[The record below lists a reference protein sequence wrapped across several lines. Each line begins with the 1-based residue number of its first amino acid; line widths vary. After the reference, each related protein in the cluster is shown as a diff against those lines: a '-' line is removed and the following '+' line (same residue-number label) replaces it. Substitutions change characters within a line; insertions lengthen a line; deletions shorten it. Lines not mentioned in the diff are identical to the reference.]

1 MTHHASF
8 PPNSSHRRQLLGAA
22 AAATVLGT
30 SAGAAR
36 AQAAWPAGKHIR
48 IVLPSGAGGGSDIF
62 GRVLAEFMGKEL
74 GTQLNIDNKPGAN
87 GLLAMESVI
96 RQPAEGY
103 NRVGS

>member
-36 AQAAWPAGKHIR
+36 AQAAWPAGKPIR
-48 IVLPSGAGGGSDIF
+48 IVLPSGAGGGSDNRLI
-62 GRVLAEFMGKEL
+62 EL
-74 GTQLNIDNKPGAN
+74 YCGHIVYL
-87 GLLAMESVI
+87 S
-96 RQPAEGY
+96 Y
-103 NRVGS
+103 